1 MCINTENTLIGC
13 FFGIS
18 ENDTVA
24 GYGVILSR
32 RGEVVLFAEIPI
44 AIDPQ
49 QVLRYM
55 GQPVNKQSQ
64 ELQQQIG
71 RMVQGAKHLVY
82 PRAVCNDCT
91 IPPQFF
97 LSPAISSTLHCCKT
111 ASVIAVT
118 VGKAIEDEVNRL
130 FKVKEPTAGLA
141 TDALGTVAVEEAAQW
156 VLAGKARQQ
165 RLRGLYATAKIGP
178 GYPGVDL
185 LQTSRFLTWAG
196 AEQIGLTSDEYG
208 QMHPKKSLVFLV
220 GWSHQPT
227 LDGHKCKQCHNH
239 SCYFRHAPQGNY
251 LDIG

>member
-1 MCINTENTLIGC
+1 M
-13 FFGIS
+13 
-18 ENDTVA
+18 
-24 GYGVILSR
+24 
-32 RGEVVLFAEIPI
+32 LFAEISV

-64 ELQQQIG
+64 ELLQHIEN
-71 RMVQGAKHLVY
+71 MVHETKHLLY
-82 PRAVCNDCT
+82 PRAVCRDYVIT
-91 IPPQFF
+91 PQLF
-97 LSPAISSTLHCCKT
+97 LTPSINSLLHCCKT

-118 VGKAIEDEVNRL
+118 VGKAIEDEVDRL
-130 FKVKEPTAGLA
+130 FQVKELTAGLA

-156 VLAGKARQQ
+156 VVAGKTRQQ

-178 GYPGVDL
+178 GYPGVEL

-196 AEQIGLTSDEYG
+196 AEQIGLTCDEYG

-227 LDGHKCKQCHNH
+227 VDGHKCNHCHHH
-239 SCYFRHAPQGNY
+239 SCYFRQAPLEDY
-251 LDIG
+251 LDIE